1 MCMTVRVHVCGWVAF
16 SILERGI
23 PSVDKKRGMLERSDK
38 PWGANGGCEYLCACM
53 YVFARALILQCG
65 CTLPT
70 SSGMRWGGR
79 GAQRQESRI
88 RTALEIILITPSHTP
103 GIFISAS
110 VSLLNL
116 SISSLYPLF
125 YRARLY
131 HQDLRPLPTTTPTL
145 LAIFGRSHSRLHRCF
160 RPSRSYAAHRGPRSS
175 SGGGSG

>member
-70 SSGMRWGGR
+70 SSGMRWGG
-79 GAQRQESRI
+79 GGSKAGVKSKDCI
-88 RTALEIILITPSHTP
+88 GDHINHPSHTP

>member
-38 PWGANGGCEYLCACM
+38 PWGANGGANISVRACTYLHEPSSFSADAPFPPPLAC
-53 YVFARALILQCG
+53 V
-65 CTLPT
+65 
-70 SSGMRWGGR
+70 GGE
-79 GAQRQESRI
+79 GPQRQESI
-88 RTALEIILITPSHTP
+88 VRTVLEIILIPPSYTRH
-103 GIFISAS
+103 
-110 VSLLNL
+110 LHQCL
-116 SISSLYPLF
+116 SFPAEPINKLYPLF

-131 HQDLRPLPTTTPTL
+131 HQDLRPLPTSTPTL

>member
-1 MCMTVRVHVCGWVAF
+1 MGMTVRVHVCGWVAF

-38 PWGANGGCEYLCACM
+38 PWGANGGVRISLRVHVRICTSPHPSVRMHPSHL
-53 YVFARALILQCG
+53 FWHAL
-65 CTLPT
+65 
-70 SSGMRWGGR
+70 GG
-79 GAQRQESRI
+79 GGSKAGVKSKDRI
-88 RTALEIILITPSHTP
+88 GDHINHSLHTP

-110 VSLLNL
+110 VSLPNL

-160 RPSRSYAAHRGPRSS
+160 RPSRSYATHRGPRSS

>member
-70 SSGMRWGGR
+70 SSGMRWGG
-79 GAQRQESRI
+79 
-88 RTALEIILITPSHTP
+88 
-103 GIFISAS
+103 
-110 VSLLNL
+110 
-116 SISSLYPLF
+116 
-125 YRARLY
+125 
-131 HQDLRPLPTTTPTL
+131 
-145 LAIFGRSHSRLHRCF
+145 
-160 RPSRSYAAHRGPRSS
+160 
-175 SGGGSG
+175 GGSKAGVKSKDGIGDHINHPQSYTRHLHQCLSFPAEPINKLSLSSFLQG